1 MRELTCHNYW
11 RQQCTVWLNANLMIA
26 RGLQVENAQVNVHTR
41 AGKDQG
47 VCHGFSPTGQPAGM
61 KFWRLFVTSFFN
73 ALILTI
79 VLAANVILFIHSSLK
94 NP

>member
-1 MRELTCHNYW
+1 MTAC
-11 RQQCTVWLNANLMIA
+11 
-26 RGLQVENAQVNVHTR
+26 GLQVENAQVNVHTR

-47 VCHGFSPTGQPAGM
+47 VRRGFSSTDQPMGV
-61 KFWRLFVTSFFN
+61 KFWLLFVTSSFN

-79 VLAANVILFIHSSLK
+79 VLAADVISFIHSSLK